1 MSLFAWMLLTTVA
14 FAEEPAPPVP
24 VSDAPAASAPTGEG
38 EASASAQPSK
48 KRGKRVEV
56 KETEGTQALDRF
68 EADTILKSQYYLNGQ
83 SLEVDPD

>member
-1 MSLFAWMLLTTVA
+1 MSLLVLIALLTQNG
-14 FAEEPAPPVP
+14 FAEEA
-24 VSDAPAASAPTGEG
+24 VSESPAAVPASEG
-38 EASASAQPSK
+38 ESSTSVQPPK